1 MRVLALGFGAPVV
14 SVPEAAVELEAP
26 ASAPTEESPLVARA
40 TLSFLVCI
48 AKSHGPASRRRVASG
63 HTKVDR
69 SDALNKKAARFT
81 LPTSI

>member
-1 MRVLALGFGAPVV
+1 MV

-26 ASAPTEESPLVARA
+26 AAAPTEEALLVARA
-40 TLSFLVCI
+40 TLPFLVCI
-48 AKSHGPASRRRVASG
+48 AKSYGASHLGVASG

-69 SDALNKKAARFT
+69 SDALKKKVARFT

>member
-1 MRVLALGFGAPVV
+1 MV

-26 ASAPTEESPLVARA
+26 AAAPTEEALLVARA
-40 TLSFLVCI
+40 TLPFLVCI
-48 AKSHGPASRRRVASG
+48 AKSYGAASHLGVASG

-69 SDALNKKAARFT
+69 SDALKKKVPRFT